1 MLNVN
6 DSMDIFWPYRPLR
19 RPLKQSFRTRAAA
32 RILAQLL
39 QCQRAICATALACCA
54 IATLASIANAQGR
67 DIRIRDYGE
76 LLTVHTDGSVDV
88 VEQLRI
94 RFTGEWHGI
103 NRDLS
108 LEHNTAQGYA
118 EKLDVEDGAITD
130 ESGNPLQV
138 DRSTQDAG
146 WTRRYHIYIP
156 GAVNAERTVVIH
168 YRVRNPIRFFHK
180 SSDVG
185 ELDELYWNVTGN
197 SWSMFIDSVHARVV
211 LPDDI
216 QPTQVAVYTGLKG
229 SRASDADIQRD
240 GNEVEFDSRHVLWP
254 YQGLTLAIGWPA
266 GHIAGRPS
274 QAYEQLLE
282 IVRWVPLLIPLLVFG
297 FAYRRWDKYGR
308 DPVQGSFVV
317 RYEPVPCATPAEL
330 GALVDNNAD
339 IRDVTATLVDLAV
352 RGYIHISE
360 LTETHLFGLAK
371 STDYCFE
378 ILKSP
383 SEWKNLKS
391 HEVSYLEALTEC
403 ATDDANKVKM
413 SELTNKFYKFLPQ
426 IRNAIYDELVE
437 AGYYLKRP
445 DRARGEAWAITIA
458 ITFVL
463 GGITV
468 LSLSRRYALF
478 APAALVIATA
488 VSFITLAV
496 FSQLMAARTPE
507 GARAF
512 EAGLG
517 FKEFLS
523 RVEED
528 RFKRMISSPELFEKY
543 LPYAM
548 AFEVEEKWANAFKD
562 IFREPPQWYTGTGRF
577 DAVSFGHTISAMG
590 NAAASSM
597 SSSPSGSGGGGS
609 SGGGSGG
616 GGGSGF

>member
-1 MLNVN
+1 ML
-6 DSMDIFWPYRPLR
+6 SC
-19 RPLKQSFRTRAAA
+19 S
-32 RILAQLL
+32 LAV
-39 QCQRAICATALACCA
+39 
-54 IATLASIANAQGR
+54 SGGAQAR
-67 DIRIRDYGE
+67 DIRIREFGA
-76 LLTVHTDGSVDV
+76 LLTVHGDGTLDV

-108 LEHNTAQGYA
+108 LQHKTAQDRVV
-118 EKLDVEDGAITD
+118 KLVVEDGPITD
-130 ESGNPLQV
+130 AAGNPLEV
-138 DRSTQDAG
+138 DHQSEDAG

-156 GAVNAERTVVIH
+156 GAVNAERTIVIR
-168 YRVRNPIRFFHK
+168 YRVRNAIRFFYK

-197 SWSMFIDSVHARVV
+197 SWSMFIDTVHARVV
-211 LPDDI
+211 LPNDVR
-216 QPTQVAVYTGLKG
+216 PTQVAVYTGSTG

-240 GNEVEFDSRHVLWP
+240 GNEVEFTSRRPLYP
-254 YQGLTLAIGWPA
+254 YNGLTIGVGWPA

-274 QAYEQLLE
+274 QAYEQLMKL
-282 IVRWVPLLIPLLVFG
+282 VQWIPLFIPLFVFWFG
-297 FAYRRWDKYGR
+297 YRRWDKYGR
-308 DPVQGSFVV
+308 DPAPGPYVV
-317 RYEPVPCATPAEL
+317 RYEPVAGATPAEL

-339 IRDVTATLVDLAV
+339 IHDVTATLVDLAV

-360 LTETHLFGLAK
+360 LTETHLFGLTK

-378 ILKSP
+378 ILKSR
-383 SEWKNLKS
+383 SQWKDLKS
-391 HEVSYLEALTEC
+391 HELGYLDALTEC
-403 ATDDANKVKM
+403 APNDGYEVKM
-413 SELTNKFYKFLPQ
+413 SELTNRFYKFLPDVT
-426 IRNAIYDELVE
+426 NAIYDELVQ
-437 AGYYLKRP
+437 AGYYVKRP
-445 DRARGEAWAITIA
+445 DRARGEAWGITVA
-458 ITFVL
+458 ITFLL
-463 GGITV
+463 GGITI
-468 LSLSRRYALF
+468 LSISRRSAVF
-478 APAALVIATA
+478 APAALVIST
-488 VSFITLAV
+488 VLSFVILAI
-496 FSQLMAARTPE
+496 FAQLMPARTPE
-507 GARAF
+507 GARAQ

-528 RFKRMISSPELFEKY
+528 RFKRMITSPELFEKY

-562 IFREPPQWYTGTGRF
+562 IYREPPQWYTGTGRF

-597 SSSPSGSGGGGS
+597 ASSPSSSGSGGGGS